1 MQIGDLVR
9 YRSPMGEWNHILG
22 VIIRQIP
29 GTDEVQIVQWST
41 NGSQTGYPKRQLE
54 VINAHR

>member
-9 YRSPMGEWNHILG
+9 YRSPRGEWDHILG
-22 VIIRQIP
+22 VIVRQIP

-41 NGSQTGYPKRQLE
+41 NGENMGYPKRHLE
-54 VINAHR
+54 VISESR